1 MRRWL
6 MGVLVLALAVA
17 LVGCS
22 DDGEKKDATPTWDWQ
37 LDVGTCKR
45 PTLDICEP
53 PPNMYSTTLW
63 SCPCVPQNICNG
75 GNPIA
80 ACNDTTNDCR
90 YFVDSCYPIG
100 YSPCDQN
107 ATDRVLGLCGA
118 CFFAEAGVR
127 GPYDTLPKV
136 CDQMQRDGGAAQDAP
151 AVKDAPAAQ

>member
-6 MGVLVLALAVA
+6 IGVVVLALSVA
-17 LVGCS
+17 LLGCS
-22 DDGEKKDATPTWDWQ
+22 DDSGKPDAAGDMQ
-37 LDVGTCKR
+37 LDLPTCKH
-45 PTLDICEP
+45 PTLSVCEP
-53 PPNMYSTTLW
+53 PPNMFSTTLW

-80 ACNDTTNDCR
+80 ACNDSTNDCR
-90 YFVDSCYPIG
+90 YFVDSCYPLG

-127 GPYDTLPKV
+127 TAYDPLPKV
-136 CDQMQRDGGAAQDAP
+136 CDQMQLDSGVAKDAP